1 MQQNIVWNKWNDF
14 IFHEVSKN
22 KISFFCIL
30 YYFIYMYFFFF
41 WGGGEQEGRERENSD
56 TIMTILVHSQ
66 PNGLNN
72 SAPTSQVLHLGVPKQ
87 CLF

>member
-30 YYFIYMYFFFF
+30 YYFIYIYFFSF
-41 WGGGEQEGRERENSD
+41 GGGGAGGERERE
-56 TIMTILVHSQ
+56 LWY
-66 PNGLNN
+66 NN
-72 SAPTSQVLHLGVPKQ
+72 DHPSAFPTQWPK
-87 CLF
+87 